1 MNEKAAHGARTA
13 GGKAA
18 AVTSR
23 LGLVVLPVSN
33 AGGLGLAII
42 HEPAPKF
49 RFQLQT

>member
-1 MNEKAAHGARTA
+1 MNETAAHGARTA

-33 AGGLGLAII
+33 AGGLAII
-42 HEPAPKF
+42 HEPVPKF